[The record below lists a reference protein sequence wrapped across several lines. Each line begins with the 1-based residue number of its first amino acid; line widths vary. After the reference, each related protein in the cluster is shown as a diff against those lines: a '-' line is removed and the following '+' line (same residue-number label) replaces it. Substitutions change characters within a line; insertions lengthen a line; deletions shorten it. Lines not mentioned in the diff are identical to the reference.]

1 MAKKLLHTFGLNAEG
16 AIVHVNDTEKGKTY
30 TCPQC
35 GERIVARNG
44 GVTQRPHFAHFKKS
58 GEQCNGESVLT
69 RLFLRKLL
77 ALLQGHIDRS
87 QPFLM
92 EWWCPYCHRH
102 HEKNLLKHVAQ
113 AKPSASPQAILLYN
127 KAGEAIIAIET
138 ILRRRLTKKAVER
151 YESEGILL
159 IQLHLSEESLTDVA
173 EKLRHPDA
181 VGFCGNAECYNFQ
194 FSQHTF
200 RREIFVQKFKCKK
213 CAKVVDGYMVRN
225 VSPFG
230 LIGLD
235 NLKDT
240 EKQLIV
246 SKHFRGKRA
255 TVADIVVYGK
265 CRCVPHSKGLV
276 CLTKSE
282 AIQETRQGKITKKK

>member
-16 AIVHVNDTEKGKTY
+16 RIVHVNDTEKGITY

-58 GEQCNGESVLT
+58 KEQCNGESVLT
-69 RLFLRKLL
+69 LLFHREVLE
-77 ALLQGHIDRS
+77 LLQNHIDNGE
-87 QPFLM
+87 PFLM
-92 EWWCPYCHRH
+92 EWSCPYCHRR
-102 HEKNLLKHVAQ
+102 HENNLLKHVVCTKSSSTSQ
-113 AKPSASPQAILLYN
+113 GILLYN
-127 KAGEAIIAIET
+127 KEGEAIIAIET
-138 ILRRRLTKKAVER
+138 ILRRKLTKKTIER

-159 IQLHLSEESLTDVA
+159 IQLNLTEESLMNVA
-173 EKLRHPDA
+173 DKLRHPDN

-225 VSPFG
+225 ISPFG

-246 SKHFRGKRA
+246 SKHFHGKRA